1 MKILKQV
8 LKHFKQNYIKK
19 INYNKKIKNRSINL
33 YLWKLM
39 MILIRMKF
47 KLKLLN
53 KQIIQTLNN
62 QNRQYKTLL
71 KI

>member
-53 KQIIQTLNN
+53 KQIIKTINN
-62 QNRQYKTLL
+62 KNRKYKT
-71 KI
+71 